1 MKKHPVAQLMALLFV
16 ILALVS
22 CEKGPGEGGTSS
34 IQGYV
39 HVTDYQNGADYPGAD
54 YDVFLIYGDDVS
66 FSERSRTAYNGKF
79 EFKYLREGDYT
90 VYVYSDDLSPS
101 ETRAVIDR
109 VSITGK
115 KQTVTTDTLFVD
127 KY

>member
-1 MKKHPVAQLMALLFV
+1 MKKYPLARLMSFMFV
-16 ILALVS
+16 ILGIVS

-39 HVTDYQNGADYPGAD
+39 HVADFQNGTDYPGAD

-109 VSITGK
+109 VTITGK
-115 KQTVTTDTLFVD
+115 KQTVVTDTLYVD